1 MPDGALMKTRNFQ
14 PKPPSVVDPLAYSV
28 EDAARAL
35 GIGRSLAFQ
44 LIRDEQ
50 LVAVKINRRTVVPV
64 KECEAFLAR
73 KAGGA

>member
-1 MPDGALMKTRNFQ
+1 MRTPNNQ
-14 PKPPSVVDPLAYSV
+14 PEPPSAVAPLSYSV

-44 LIRDEQ
+44 LIREGQ
-50 LVAVKINRRTVVPV
+50 LVAVKIKRRTVVPV

-73 KAGGA
+73 QGGAA